1 MPLPY
6 IPLEIESGERLS
18 LTVTN
23 DRNGTQPR
31 MQQRKKRQM
40 VLYLALTLVASFV
53 LIVSMASKGAGGA
66 PASKGAGG
74 APPADPAPPIDA
86 ITVIDGVTILD
97 EAWQRLNP
105 HPLFGE
111 ELGAGDLPLNWTPD
125 LEPDQWPAPDL
136 EPDPATDPTNN
147 GTDTDYVECHYMF
160 GGGSL
165 TEAGDEC
172 RSRLIR
178 KLLRLLTWR
187 EW

>member
-6 IPLEIESGERLS
+6 VPLEVESGERRS
-18 LTVTN
+18 LTAPN
-23 DRNGTQPR
+23 DRNQAK
-31 MQQRKKRQM
+31 QRKQRQM
-40 VLYLALTLVASFV
+40 VLFLALTFVASFV
-53 LIVSMASKGAGGA
+53 LIISVASKDAGGA

-136 EPDPATDPTNN
+136 EPDLTTNN
-147 GTDTDYVECHYMF
+147 GTDTDYVDCHYMF

-172 RSRLIR
+172 RLIR
-178 KLLRLLTWR
+178 RLLRLLTMA
-187 EW
+187 

>member
-6 IPLEIESGERLS
+6 VPLEVESGERRS
-18 LTVTN
+18 LTAPN
-23 DRNGTQPR
+23 DRNQAK
-31 MQQRKKRQM
+31 QRKQRQM

-125 LEPDQWPAPDL
+125 LD
-136 EPDPATDPTNN
+136 PDPATDPTNN

-172 RSRLIR
+172 RLIR
-178 KLLRLLTWR
+178 KLLRLLSVLTMA
-187 EW
+187 